1 MATLSFRVGH
11 VSCHNCVEGVGKF
24 VGKMKG
30 VHSVTVKNNDSV
42 VIEYD
47 PDNLEMDEDQFKKI
61 VRENIERLGFRI
73 KNY

>member
-11 VSCHNCVEGVGKF
+11 VYCHNCVEGIGKF
-24 VGKMKG
+24 VRKMKG

-42 VIEYD
+42 VIDYD
-47 PDNLEMDEDQFKKI
+47 PDNLEMGEEQFKQI